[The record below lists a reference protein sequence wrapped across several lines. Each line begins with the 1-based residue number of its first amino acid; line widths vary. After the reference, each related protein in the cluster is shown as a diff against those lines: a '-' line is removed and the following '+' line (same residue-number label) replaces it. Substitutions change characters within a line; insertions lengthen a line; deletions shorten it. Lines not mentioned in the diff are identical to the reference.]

1 MKHHKTRCLELSGSE
16 ETGRGRKTFQGR
28 GAAKWGI
35 KATSDCDLERRRRRK
50 MEFLKRL
57 DSTREQRTMMCNLF
71 LLLQRYYRHIAVG
84 NLVSWWNT
92 NSKSNICHH
101 HHHMTSHVTSIS
113 TENRSFQLTES
124 MLSPLV
130 VHCTSGTGLWL
141 PLERNRAGDMEMF
154 QQQPQPLSSQRPCR
168 RRSLVWGP
176 TGGMRHIGPG
186 PQTWGGPEP
195 GGPLSRWGP

>member
-50 MEFLKRL
+50 MEFLKHL

-113 TENRSFQLTES
+113 TEDDCGRRGRSRRTRELADKALTS
-124 MLSPLV
+124 INLCSSDKL
-130 VHCTSGTGLWL
+130 HCPVLQIL
-141 PLERNRAGDMEMF
+141 MEKAERA
-154 QQQPQPLSSQRPCR
+154 
-168 RRSLVWGP
+168 
-176 TGGMRHIGPG
+176 
-186 PQTWGGPEP
+186 
-195 GGPLSRWGP
+195 